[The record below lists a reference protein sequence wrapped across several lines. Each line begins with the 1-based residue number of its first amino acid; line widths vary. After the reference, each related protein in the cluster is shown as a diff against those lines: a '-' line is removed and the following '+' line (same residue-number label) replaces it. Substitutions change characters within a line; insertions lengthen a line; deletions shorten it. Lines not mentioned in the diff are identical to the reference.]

1 MGGFSLFHMRR
12 AFVSWLWKK
21 KKHPALMFFFV
32 VVVVVVVKLEGVF
45 CLINSPEILFG
56 FDW

>member
-1 MGGFSLFHMRR
+1 MYLGFGKKRNTQP
-12 AFVSWLWKK
+12 SW
-21 KKHPALMFFFV
+21 FFFF
-32 VVVVVVVKLEGVF
+32 VVVVVVKLEGVF

>member
-1 MGGFSLFHMRR
+1 MALE
-12 AFVSWLWKK
+12 KK
-21 KKHPALMFFFV
+21 ETPSPHVFFV